1 MAGCK
6 ADDDAK
12 TLYEEAKL
20 LITECEELARAL
32 DLLEAAGNLNH
43 AEALYL
49 GASLLLHGANAHAG
63 DDSKCSELS
72 MGALFNHADIL
83 DKSIEQLRGKLF
95 GASEIEASS
104 KRAYRLLLKAARLGS
119 GDALWLLGVMHSS
132 GLG

>member
-1 MAGCK
+1 MGNTMKLTMAE

-12 TLYEEAKL
+12 TLYDEAKL
-20 LITECEELARAL
+20 LIMKCEELARAL

-49 GASLLLHGANAHAG
+49 GASLLLLIAHAG
-63 DDSKCSELS
+63 DDSECSELS

-95 GASEIEASS
+95 GASEIEACP
-104 KRAYRLLLKAARLGS
+104 KERTGFF
-119 GDALWLLGVMHSS
+119 
-132 GLG
+132 